1 MIKSKVKFNCIV
13 DKNRPTTNKN
23 TIVAKNQKILKLD
36 TLDNT
41 PMSEEITKNILK
53 KISNTKCDAIIF
65 SDFRHGIF
73 NKDRYQNI
81 PKKYQKKHLE

>member
-1 MIKSKVKFNCIV
+1 MQKIK
-13 DKNRPTTNKN
+13 
-23 TIVAKNQKILKLD
+23 KILKLD

-73 NKDRYQNI
+73 NKDSI
-81 PKKYQKKHLE
+81 PEYSKKYQKKHLE